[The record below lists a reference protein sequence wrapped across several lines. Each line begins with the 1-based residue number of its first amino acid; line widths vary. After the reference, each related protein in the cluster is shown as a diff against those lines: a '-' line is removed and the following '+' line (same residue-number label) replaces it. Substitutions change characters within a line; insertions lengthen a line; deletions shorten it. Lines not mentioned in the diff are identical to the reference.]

1 MLQWPQ
7 YIESYY
13 NTDPTNIR
21 MKSRDSD
28 GKLPDLFG
36 CSVVQRET
44 RSGELEIN
52 IILGLRLKN
61 MSCHLMENTMFN
73 KVTQIS
79 RIVASHCDD
88 TVSVPSTTTTKMLIF
103 VIFLLLHRHQ
113 VNIRSISSHTQIESM
128 FKKLA
133 SSTMLLLFISV
144 DHYMCSHL

>member
-36 CSVVQRET
+36 CSVVQWGT
-44 RSGELEIN
+44 RSDELEIN
-52 IILGLRLKN
+52 IIFVLRLKN
-61 MSCHLMENTMFN
+61 MSCHVMENTMFN

-79 RIVASHCDD
+79 RIVTWHCDD

-103 VIFLLLHRHQ
+103 VTFLLLHQHQ
-113 VNIRSISSHTQIESM
+113 VNLRSISCTDRINVH
-128 FKKLA
+128 KA
-133 SSTMLLLFISV
+133 SFQYNLTTFYQCRSYL
-144 DHYMCSHL
+144 CSYL